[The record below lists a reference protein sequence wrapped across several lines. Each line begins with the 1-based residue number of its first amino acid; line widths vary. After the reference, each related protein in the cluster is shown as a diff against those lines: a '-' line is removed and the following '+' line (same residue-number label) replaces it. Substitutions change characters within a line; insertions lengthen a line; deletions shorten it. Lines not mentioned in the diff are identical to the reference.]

1 MSGRTWATAGSLVAA
16 AVLQVMIAPHIAIGG
31 VVPSV
36 PLLVVITLAL
46 IEGPVAGSVA
56 GFSGGLLL
64 DMLGTG
70 PIGVWALVLTLVG
83 YLAGLLSENVFAE
96 GWLLPVTVA
105 LLTGLA
111 AEFFYLLV
119 LAVLGVGVPLG
130 SALLNVVVPK
140 GVYNAALALLLY
152 PWLARFLRT
161 DRSIKS
167 FRRLA

>member
-1 MSGRTWATAGSLVAA
+1 MSTRSWTTAGALIATAI
-16 AVLQVMIAPHIAIGG
+16 LQVMIAPHIAIGG
-31 VVPSV
+31 VVPSI

-70 PIGVWALVLTLVG
+70 PIGAWALVLTLVG

-111 AEFFYLLV
+111 AEFFYLG
-119 LAVLGVGVPLG
+119 VLGVLGAGAPLG
-130 SALLNVVVPK
+130 RALLSAVVPK
-140 GVYNAALALLLY
+140 GVYNAVLAMLLY

-167 FRRLA
+167 FRRIA